1 MKNLLITFAGVF
13 LFSCSKEKRVSIA
26 GNWGQAAQYIL
37 LTNDY
42 QWEEDSNLS
51 NFLWLKEDG
60 TYMYANKRCA
70 VGADFGKY
78 SYNEKNN
85 ELRLLSFYT
94 SQKVYKVSSI
104 DDHNL
109 LLENTDTNYFIRKL
123 IFNRR

>member
-60 TYMYANKRCA
+60 TYMYANKRCG

-78 SYNEKNN
+78 SYYEESN
-85 ELRLLSFYT
+85 ELRLLSFGNFQT
-94 SQKVYKVSSI
+94 IYKVSLI
-104 DDHNL
+104 DDQNL
-109 LLENTDTNYFIRKL
+109 LLENTDASNFIRKL
-123 IFNRR
+123 KFKRR